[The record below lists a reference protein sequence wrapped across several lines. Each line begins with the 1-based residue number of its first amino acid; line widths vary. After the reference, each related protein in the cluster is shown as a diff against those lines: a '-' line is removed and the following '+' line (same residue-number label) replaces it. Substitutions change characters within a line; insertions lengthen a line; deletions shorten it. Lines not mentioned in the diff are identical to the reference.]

1 MQRSGKQKIN
11 NKTQA
16 SYSENTEATA
26 AAAAAPL
33 IYKLICNNVHTHR

>member
-16 SYSENTEATA
+16 SYSKNTEAT